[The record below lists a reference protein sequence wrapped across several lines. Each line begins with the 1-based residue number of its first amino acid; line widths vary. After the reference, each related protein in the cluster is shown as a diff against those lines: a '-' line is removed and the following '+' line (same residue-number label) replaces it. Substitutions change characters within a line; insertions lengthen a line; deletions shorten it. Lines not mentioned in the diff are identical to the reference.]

1 MNHLRNICSSLRLN
15 NIYDRDMIMFD
26 LEAERQSEVMQQMQG
41 VLQRSERDCTIKE
54 IQSVPEQL
62 KMHYYNNQSGRG

>member
-1 MNHLRNICSSLRLN
+1 
-15 NIYDRDMIMFD
+15 MFD
-26 LEAERQSEVMQQMQG
+26 LEAEQQSEVMQQMQG

-62 KMHYYNNQSGRG
+62 KMHYYNIQSGRG